1 MTVYRFAAA
10 SYSNDISG
18 EGARLYGGRWNSIGI
33 PVVYTSQTISLSL
46 LEMLIHTGN
55 YEEIK
60 SKKLVS
66 ISIPEHG
73 MERLPVAGLPKNW
86 QSDIDYCR
94 DIGDSFLTSGKS
106 LLLSVPSAIVPEE
119 MNILINPRHPLFKKI
134 SVVSARGFN
143 FDSRMFKN

>member
-10 SYSNDISG
+10 AYCRDISG
-18 EGARLYGGRWNSIGI
+18 EGASIYGGRWNSIGM
-33 PVVYTSQTISLSL
+33 PVLYTSQTISLSL
-46 LEMLIHTGN
+46 LEMLIHTGS

-66 ISIPEHG
+66 ISVPDTII
-73 MERLPVAGLPKNW
+73 ERLPASGLPRNW

-94 DIGDSFLTSGKS
+94 HIGDTFLSSNKS
-106 LLLSVPSAIVPEE
+106 LLLTVPSAIVPEE
-119 MNILINPRHPLFKKI
+119 LNVLINPAHPQFSKVAIL
-134 SVVSARGFN
+134 SAKGFQ

>member
-10 SYSNDISG
+10 SYCNDISG
-18 EGARLYGGRWNSIGI
+18 EGASIYGGRWNSIGI

-66 ISIPEHG
+66 ISIPDQGIEN
-73 MERLPVAGLPKNW
+73 LPVAGLPKNW

-106 LLLSVPSAIVPEE
+106 LLLKVPSAVVPEE
-119 MNILINPRHPLFKKI
+119 MNILINPRHPLFKKV
-134 SVVSARGFN
+134 SVVTSRGFN

>member
-10 SYSNDISG
+10 TYCNDISG
-18 EGARLYGGRWNSIGI
+18 EGASIYGGRWNSIGL
-33 PVVYTSQTISLSL
+33 PVVYSSQTISLSL
-46 LEMLIHTGN
+46 LEILIHTGN
-55 YEEIK
+55 YDEIK

-66 ISIPEHG
+66 ISVPDNAIES
-73 MERLPVAGLPKNW
+73 LAVTGLPKNW

-94 DIGDSFLTSGKS
+94 DIGDSFLASGRS

-119 MNILINPRHPLFKKI
+119 TNILINPRHPLFKKV
-134 SVVSARGFN
+134 SVITARAFK